1 MPKDDDPRTGGAG
14 SDGDENGFAGGPN
27 ATARVPRDNLV
38 VTHHETTIGGKK
50 VSYTATAGT
59 VVLNHEKVA
68 EGEKEGT
75 FEGVKPRAEIF
86 FVAYEL
92 DGVTDKSSR
101 PLTFSFNGGPGSSSV
116 WMHLGLFGPK
126 RVELDDDGNPSAPPY
141 RLVTNEVSLLDV
153 TDLVFIDP
161 VSTGYSRPVEGVK
174 AKDFHSVTADVESVG
189 EFIRLYTGR
198 YERWRSPKFLAG
210 ESYGTTRAAGLAGH
224 LQERHGMYLNGLI
237 LVSAILEFGTARFG
251 PGNDLPP
258 LLFLPTYAAT
268 AHYHGKLD
276 AELQALELTLL
287 LQRVEEF
294 ALSRYAPALLLG
306 DRLPDEE
313 RAAVVSELARYTGL
327 SEEYV
332 GSTDLRIEIFR
343 FTKEL
348 LRSEGRTV
356 GRIDSRYTGVD
367 RDSAGE
373 RFEFDPSMSATQG
386 PYTATLNDYLRG
398 ELRYLSD
405 LPYEVLA
412 NLYKSWSYKDVEN
425 RYLNVAETLRKAMS
439 MNPHLKVH
447 VANGYYDLATPYYAT
462 LHTFAHMGLPPEQRD
477 NVSMSFY
484 EAGHMMYVHRQSLLH
499 MREELERFIGTAS
512 GS

>member
-1 MPKDDDPRTGGAG
+1 MSQEQQKQDDAGALKDSATRTPK
-14 SDGDENGFAGGPN
+14 
-27 ATARVPRDNLV
+27 DNLV
-38 VTHHETTIGGKK
+38 VTHHEATIRGKTIAYTVTT
-50 VSYTATAGT
+50 GT
-59 VVLNHEKVA
+59 MVLSHEKVA
-68 EGEKEGT
+68 EGDKAGT
-75 FEGVKPRAEIF
+75 FEGVKPRAEVF

-92 DGVTDKSSR
+92 DGVADKSTR

-126 RVELDDDGNPSAPPY
+126 RVELDDDGYPGAPPY
-141 RLVTNEVSLLDV
+141 RLVTNEESLLDV

-174 AKDFHSVTADVESVG
+174 AKDFHSVDTDVESVG
-189 EFIRLYTGR
+189 DFIRLYTGR
-198 YERWRSPKFLAG
+198 YGRWRSPKFLAG

-224 LQERHGMYLNGLI
+224 LQERLGLYLNGLM
-237 LVSAILEFGTARFG
+237 LVSAILDFGTARFG

-268 AHYHGKLD
+268 AHYHGRLAD
-276 AELQALELTLL
+276 DLQALPLTEFLE
-287 LQRVEEF
+287 RVEEF
-294 ALSRYAPALLLG
+294 ALQRYAPVLLLG
-306 DRLPDEE
+306 DRLAAND
-313 RAAVVSELARYTGL
+313 RAAVVAELALYTGL
-327 SEEYV
+327 REEYIAA
-332 GSTDLRIEIFR
+332 TDLRVEIFR

-348 LRSEGRTV
+348 LRSQGRTV

-398 ELRYLSD
+398 ELGYQSD
-405 LPYEVLA
+405 LPYEILA
-412 NLYKSWSYKDVEN
+412 NLYQSWSYKDVEN

-439 MNPHLKVH
+439 VNPHLKVH

-462 LHTFAHMGLPPEQRD
+462 LHTFAHMGLTAEQRE

-484 EAGHMMYVHRQSLLH
+484 EAGHMMYVHRESLL
-499 MREELERFIGTAS
+499 RLRDELERFIAAAGGAAS
-512 GS
+512 PQ

>member
-1 MPKDDDPRTGGAG
+1 MTDAPAPATAAEPTPRT
-14 SDGDENGFAGGPN
+14 P
-27 ATARVPRDNLV
+27 TDNLV
-38 VTHHETTIGGKK
+38 VTHHETTIQGTKIA
-50 VSYTATAGT
+50 YTVTTGT
-59 VVLNHEKVA
+59 MVLSHEKVG
-68 EGEKEGT
+68 EGEKAGQ
-75 FEGVKPRAEIF
+75 FEGVKPRAEVF
-86 FVAYEL
+86 FVAYER
-92 DGVTDKSSR
+92 DGVDDKSAR

-126 RVELDDDGNPSAPPY
+126 RVELDDDGYPSAPPY
-141 RLVTNEVSLLDV
+141 RLVTNEESLLDV

-174 AKDFHSVTADVESVG
+174 AKDFHSVDTDVESVG
-189 EFIRLYTGR
+189 AFIRLYTSR
-198 YERWRSPKFLAG
+198 YGRWRSPKFLAG

-224 LQERHGMYLNGLI
+224 LQERHGLYLNGLI

-251 PGNDLPP
+251 PGNDMPP

-268 AHYHGKLD
+268 AHYHGQLEAD
-276 AELQALELTLL
+276 LQALPVEEFLA
-287 LQRVEEF
+287 RVEEF
-294 ALSRYAPALLLG
+294 TLQRYAPALLQG
-306 DRLPDEE
+306 DRLTAED
-313 RAAVVSELARYTGL
+313 RAAVAAEVARFTGL
-327 SEEYV
+327 SQAYV
-332 GSTDLRIEIFR
+332 ESTDLRIDIFR

-348 LRSEGRTV
+348 LRAQGRTV
-356 GRIDSRYTGVD
+356 GRIDSRYTGND

-398 ELRYLSD
+398 ELGFQSD

-412 NLYKSWSYKDVEN
+412 NLYQSWSYKDVEN

-439 MNPHLKVH
+439 INPFLRVH

-462 LHTFAHMGLPPEQRD
+462 LHTFAHMGLTRAQRD

-484 EAGHMMYVHRQSLLH
+484 EAGHMMYVHRASLVK
-499 MREELERFIGTAS
+499 MRQELERFIGGAGGVS
-512 GS
+512 SQAQ

>member
-1 MPKDDDPRTGGAG
+1 MPTEPEKPNSDATAADNAPRT
-14 SDGDENGFAGGPN
+14 PK
-27 ATARVPRDNLV
+27 DNLV
-38 VTHHETTIGGKK
+38 VTHHETTIQGKK
-50 VSYTATAGT
+50 VAYTATTGT
-59 VVLNHEKVA
+59 MVLTHEKVG
-68 EGEKEGT
+68 EGDKAGT
-75 FEGVKPRAEIF
+75 FEGVKPRAEVF

-92 DGVTDKSSR
+92 DGVADKSTR

-126 RVELDDDGNPSAPPY
+126 RVELDDDGYPAAPPY
-141 RLVTNEVSLLDV
+141 RLVTNEESLLDV

-174 AKDFHSVTADVESVG
+174 AKDFHSVSTDVESVG

-198 YERWRSPKFLAG
+198 YGRWRSPKFLAG

-224 LQERHGMYLNGLI
+224 LQERHGLYLNGLI

-268 AHYHGKLD
+268 AHYHGQLD
-276 AELQALELTLL
+276 EQLQALPLTEFLE
-287 LQRVEEF
+287 RVEEF
-294 ALSRYAPALLLG
+294 ALQRYAPALLQG
-306 DRLPDEE
+306 DRLATED
-313 RAAVVSELARYTGL
+313 RSAVAAELASYAGL
-327 SEEYV
+327 SQAYV
-332 GSTDLRIEIFR
+332 ESTDLRVEIFR

-348 LRSEGRTV
+348 LRAQGRTV
-356 GRIDSRYTGVD
+356 GRIDSRYTGND

-386 PYTATLNDYLRG
+386 PYTATLNDYVRG
-398 ELRYLSD
+398 ELGYQSD
-405 LPYEVLA
+405 LPYEILA
-412 NLYKSWSYKDVEN
+412 NLHQSWSYKDVEN

-439 MNPHLKVH
+439 VNAFLKVH

-462 LHTFAHMGLPPEQRD
+462 LHTFAHMGLTTEQRQ

-484 EAGHMMYVHRQSLLH
+484 EAGHMMYVHKESLLRL
-499 MREELERFIGTAS
+499 REELEGFIGDAGGGAGGGAS
-512 GS
+512 A

>member
-1 MPKDDDPRTGGAG
+1 MASEPDRSTDRTNPPGNGANDTTPPAEGGART
-14 SDGDENGFAGGPN
+14 PK
-27 ATARVPRDNLV
+27 DNLV
-38 VTHHETTIGGKK
+38 VTHHETTIQGKK
-50 VSYTATAGT
+50 VTYTVTTGT
-59 VVLNHEKVA
+59 MVLTHEKVG
-68 EGEKEGT
+68 EGEKAGQ
-75 FEGVKPRAEIF
+75 FEGVKPRAEVF

-92 DGVTDKSSR
+92 DGVADKSTR

-126 RVELDDDGNPSAPPY
+126 RVELDDDGYPSAPPY
-141 RLVTNEVSLLDV
+141 RLVTNEESLLDV

-174 AKDFHSVTADVESVG
+174 AKDFHSVDTDVESVG
-189 EFIRLYTGR
+189 AFIRLYTGR
-198 YERWRSPKFLAG
+198 YGRWTSPKFLAG

-224 LQERHGMYLNGLI
+224 LQERHGLYLNGLM

-268 AHYHGKLD
+268 AHYHRRLD
-276 AELQALELTLL
+276 EDLQSLPLTEFLE
-287 LQRVEEF
+287 RVEEF
-294 ALSRYAPALLLG
+294 ALQRYAPALLQG
-306 DRLPDEE
+306 DRLSAEE
-313 RAAVVSELARYTGL
+313 RSAVAAELASYTGL
-327 SEEYV
+327 SQEYV
-332 GSTDLRIEIFR
+332 ESTDLRIEIFR

-348 LRSEGRTV
+348 LRAQGRTV
-356 GRIDSRYTGVD
+356 GRIDSRYTGND

-398 ELRYLSD
+398 ELGFESD
-405 LPYEVLA
+405 LPYEILA
-412 NLYKSWSYKDVEN
+412 NLYQSWSYKDVEN

-439 MNPHLKVH
+439 INPHLKVH

-462 LHTFAHMGLPPEQRD
+462 MHTFAHMGLTSEQRE

-484 EAGHMMYVHRQSLLH
+484 EAGHMMYVHRASLLH
-499 MREELERFIGTAS
+499 MREQLLAFIAEAG
-512 GS
+512 G

>member
-1 MPKDDDPRTGGAG
+1 MASDPDRPAEGA
-14 SDGDENGFAGGPN
+14 SAPANSEPAP
-27 ATARVPRDNLV
+27 RVPADNLV

-50 VSYTATAGT
+50 VGYTATTGT
-59 VVLNHEKVA
+59 IVLSHEKMG
-68 EGEKEGT
+68 EGDKAGT
-75 FEGVKPRAEIF
+75 FEGVKPRAEVF

-92 DGVTDKSSR
+92 DGVVDKSTR

-126 RVELDDDGNPSAPPY
+126 RVELDDDGHPAAPPY
-141 RLVTNEVSLLDV
+141 RLVINEESLLDV

-161 VSTGYSRPVEGVK
+161 VSTGYSRPVEGIK
-174 AKDFHSVTADVESVG
+174 PKDFHSVDTDVESVG
-189 EFIRLYTGR
+189 AFIRLYTGR
-198 YERWRSPKFLAG
+198 YGRWRSPKFLAG

-224 LQERHGMYLNGLI
+224 LQERHGLYLNGLM
-237 LVSAILEFGTARFG
+237 LVSAILDFGTARFG

-268 AHYHGKLD
+268 AHYHGRLD
-276 AELQALELTLL
+276 EDLQALPLTQLL
-287 LQRVEEF
+287 ERVESF
-294 ALSRYAPALLLG
+294 ALQRYAPALLQG
-306 DRLPDEE
+306 DRLPAAE
-313 RAAVVSELARYTGL
+313 RSAVAAELARYTGL
-327 SEEYV
+327 SEAYV
-332 GSTDLRIEIFR
+332 ESSDLRIEIFR

-348 LRSEGRTV
+348 LRAEGRTV
-356 GRIDSRYTGVD
+356 GRIDSRYTGND

-398 ELRYLSD
+398 ELGYQSD

-412 NLYKSWSYKDVEN
+412 NLYQSWSYKDVEN

-439 MNPHLKVH
+439 VNQHLKVH
-447 VANGYYDLATPYYAT
+447 VANGYFDLATPYYAT
-462 LHTFAHMGLPPEQRD
+462 LHTFAHMGLTPEQRE

-484 EAGHMMYVHRQSLLH
+484 EAGHMMYVHRESLL
-499 MREELERFIGTAS
+499 RLRDELERFIAAAGGVAS
-512 GS
+512 DR

>member
-1 MPKDDDPRTGGAG
+1 MAPDPEARREAEGREGAAEG
-14 SDGDENGFAGGPN
+14 SPASHEAK
-27 ATARVPRDNLV
+27 ARVPRDNLV
-38 VTHHETTIGGKK
+38 VTHHETTIQGKK

-59 VVLNHEKVA
+59 VVLSHEKVG

-75 FEGVKPRAEIF
+75 FEGVKPRAEVF

-92 DGVTDKSSR
+92 DGVVDKSQR
-101 PLTFSFNGGPGSSSV
+101 PVTFSFNGGPGSSSV

-126 RVELDDDGNPSAPPY
+126 RVALDDEGHPSAPPY
-141 RLVTNEVSLLDV
+141 RLVTNEESLLDA

-174 AKDFHSVTADVESVG
+174 AKDFHSVNTDVESVG

-224 LQERHGMYLNGLI
+224 MQERHGMYLNGLI

-268 AHYHGKLD
+268 AHYHGRLD
-276 AELQALELTLL
+276 DELQALSVAQLME
-287 LQRVEEF
+287 RVEDF
-294 ALSRYAPALLLG
+294 ALNRYAPALLLG
-306 DRLPDEE
+306 DRLPADE
-313 RAAVVSELARYTGL
+313 RAAVVGELARYTGL
-327 SEEYV
+327 SEAYV
-332 GSTDLRIEIFR
+332 ESTDLRIEIFR

-386 PYTATLNDYLRG
+386 PYTATLNDYLRT

-405 LPYEVLA
+405 LPYEILA
-412 NLYKSWSYKDVEN
+412 NLYQSWSYKDVEN

-439 MNPHLKVH
+439 VNPHLKVH
-447 VANGYYDLATPYYAT
+447 VANGYYDLATPYFAT
-462 LHTFAHMGLPPEQRD
+462 LHTFAHMGLTPEQRE
-477 NVSMSFY
+477 NVTMSFY
-484 EAGHMMYVHRQSLLH
+484 EAGHMMYVHRPSLLYL
-499 MREELERFIGTAS
+499 REELERFIREAS

>member
-1 MPKDDDPRTGGAG
+1 MASDPNNGTRSTEAPANGTSDTAPARTPK
-14 SDGDENGFAGGPN
+14 
-27 ATARVPRDNLV
+27 DNLV
-38 VTHHETTIGGKK
+38 VTHHETTIQGKR
-50 VSYTATAGT
+50 VSYTVTTGT
-59 VVLNHEKVA
+59 MVLTHEKVG
-68 EGEKEGT
+68 EGDKAGQ
-75 FEGVKPRAEIF
+75 FEGVKPRAEVF

-92 DGVTDKSSR
+92 DGVVDKSTR

-126 RVELDDDGNPSAPPY
+126 RVELDDDGYPSAPPY
-141 RLVTNEVSLLDV
+141 RLVTNEESLLDV

-174 AKDFHSVTADVESVG
+174 AKDFHSVDTDVESVG
-189 EFIRLYTGR
+189 AFIRLYTGR
-198 YERWRSPKFLAG
+198 YGRWRSPKFLAG

-224 LQERHGMYLNGLI
+224 LQERHGLYLNGLM

-258 LLFLPTYAAT
+258 LLFLPTFAAT
-268 AHYHGKLD
+268 AHYHGQL
-276 AELQALELTLL
+276 EQNLQALPLREFLD
-287 LQRVEEF
+287 RVEEF
-294 ALSRYAPALLLG
+294 TLHRYAPALLQG
-306 DRLPDEE
+306 DQLADED
-313 RAAVVSELARYTGL
+313 RSAVAAELARYTGL
-327 SEEYV
+327 SQEYV
-332 GSTDLRIEIFR
+332 ESTDLRIEIFR

-348 LRSEGRTV
+348 LRAQGRTV
-356 GRIDSRYTGVD
+356 GRIDSRYTGND

-398 ELRYLSD
+398 ELGFESD

-412 NLYKSWSYKDVEN
+412 NLYQSWSYKDVEN

-439 MNPHLKVH
+439 INPHLKVH

-462 LHTFAHMGLPPEQRD
+462 LHTFAHMGLTPEQRA

-484 EAGHMMYVHRQSLLH
+484 EAGHMMYVHRASLLH
-499 MREELERFIGTAS
+499 MREQLAAFIAEAG
-512 GS
+512 G